1 MYENEG
7 LWQADIDKS
16 IKLSEEFSRLS
27 GRILDSSES
36 LKKALLLRDEMWQII
51 EKAFVFSRM
60 KRDEDNTL

>member
-1 MYENEG
+1 MCKELKERKDIDQAFKWDLSSMYENEG

-36 LKKALLLRDEMWQII
+36 LKKALLLRDEM
-51 EKAFVFSRM
+51 
-60 KRDEDNTL
+60 